1 MKERQY
7 YQPDDEVIILIDPL
21 VEVGRIEHSS

>member
-7 YQPDDEVIILIDPL
+7 YQPDDEVILIDPL